1 MSGRPGLGLSAPA
14 GALPSRGASRARHT
28 LLHAVMK
35 NGKAKA
41 WPESSRLLVKMI
53 EMEEVYHIAT
63 SPTVGGSVPHRSQS
77 YRMRLCRRRQA
88 VAPAVDLRTCA
99 LRWRGAST
107 SAASILI
114 SYHLYKRSVS
124 K

>member
-1 MSGRPGLGLSAPA
+1 MSGRTGLGLSAPA
-14 GALPSRGASRARHT
+14 GGLPSRGASRARHT

-35 NGKAKA
+35 NGKVKA

-88 VAPAVDLRTCA
+88 VAPSCSR
-99 LRWRGAST
+99 
-107 SAASILI
+107 
-114 SYHLYKRSVS
+114 
-124 K
+124 